1 MALVHN
7 KNHILIYQKYSD
19 INDAELQI
27 KKRKIFRIEDY
38 T

>member
-7 KNHILIYQKYSD
+7 KNHILIYQKNSD